1 MPALGKPLACEF
13 HLSLVWGIV
22 FHLEGTM
29 SKTFARGIRTSRI
42 TAMVLAALAGLY
54 PASLLAAEPTLP
66 LVDVFINGQD
76 GYPAFR
82 IPALI
87 TTKRGTLLAFAEGRA
102 SLRDHAENDIVLKR
116 STDGGKTWGP
126 LQLVHEDG
134 ENSLGNPTVAVVRE
148 KDRALLM
155 YQRYAK
161 GFDEHKAEPGLDGPR
176 ICRTFTQYSDDD
188 GATWSKP
195 IEVTAQVKR
204 PTEVTSTA
212 TGPGI
217 GIQLRRGEHAGR
229 ILMPFNQG
237 PYGKWKVYAAFSDD
251 GGESWRYGETA
262 PEGAA
267 GYANEVQFVELNDGS
282 VMLNARNQGGG
293 LKVRKISISR
303 DGGQTWST
311 TRHDPVLIEPV
322 CQASILRHPGTADP
336 EKDVFLFSNPATQA
350 ARTNGTVRL
359 SRDQGKT
366 WPVSRVLYPG
376 GFAYSC
382 LASLPDGAVGC
393 LFERDGTMKIS
404 FARFSVNWIEAKA
417 GQ

>member
-1 MPALGKPLACEF
+1 MSAKLANW
-13 HLSLVWGIV
+13 V
-22 FHLEGTM
+22 
-29 SKTFARGIRTSRI
+29 RRSRF
-42 TAMVLAALAGLY
+42 TAIVLAALAGLFHG
-54 PASLLAAEPTLP
+54 PDSVAESGLQI
-66 LVDVFINGQD
+66 VDVFINGQE

-87 TTKRGTLLAFAEGRA
+87 TTKRGTLLAFAEGRG

-116 STDGGKTWGP
+116 STDSGKTWGP

-134 ENSLGNPTVAVVRE
+134 TNSLGNPTVVIVRE
-148 KDRALLM
+148 TGRALLM

-195 IEVTAQVKR
+195 VEVTHQVKR

-217 GIQLRRGEHAGR
+217 GIQLARGKHAGR

-237 PYGKWKVYAAFSDD
+237 PYGKWKVYAVFSDD
-251 GGESWRYGETA
+251 GGRAWTYGETA

-293 LKVRKISISR
+293 LRIRKVSVSR
-303 DGGQTWST
+303 DGGKTWSPTKHDT
-311 TRHDPVLIEPV
+311 TLIEPV
-322 CQASILRHPGTADP
+322 CQASILRHPGGENPASG
-336 EKDVFLFSNPATQA
+336 VFLFSNPATQTG
-350 ARTNGTVRL
+350 RTNGMVRL
-359 SRDQGKT
+359 SRDQGST
-366 WPVSRVLYPG
+366 WPLSRVIYPG

-382 LASLPDGAVGC
+382 LASLPDGVVGC
-393 LFERDGTMKIS
+393 LFERDGTTKIS
-404 FARFSVNWIEAKA
+404 FARFTLNWIDRK
-417 GQ
+417 GGH